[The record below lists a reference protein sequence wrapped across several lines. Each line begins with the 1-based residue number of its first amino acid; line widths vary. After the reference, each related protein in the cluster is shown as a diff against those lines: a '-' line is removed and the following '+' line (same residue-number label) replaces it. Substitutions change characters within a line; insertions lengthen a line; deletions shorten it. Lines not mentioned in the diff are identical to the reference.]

1 MTSVTI
7 IHSNTTR
14 EFGTKTSGSNAMA
27 QGADALALQ
36 HQVNAHTVMCVVPQR
51 LTHDVCGTA
60 TFNTS
65 PQPALRAQGT
75 AVYFVIITNGNKGC
89 GAQFCQNF
97 TTDQIASCA
106 AAFLQPKPSP
116 SSVTHFTCRRQE
128 ALAAAAS
135 LGVSPSRVRML
146 GFEDGG
152 LDATA

>member
-1 MTSVTI
+1 MFSVA
-7 IHSNTTR
+7 
-14 EFGTKTSGSNAMA
+14 FV
-27 QGADALALQ
+27 GAHPDDIEALAGATIAGG
-36 HQVNAHTVMCVVPQR
+36 VTRRN
-51 LTHDVCGTA
+51 VCGTA
-60 TFNTS
+60 TFNTA
-65 PQPALRAQGT
+65 PQTALRAQGT

-106 AAFLQPKPSP
+106 AALLQPKPPP